1 MNYSDDTYKFISQ
14 LHNITLEQ
22 SKEIMIKSDSM
33 MPILLTKYGDDL
45 NMITEKMRQ
54 YQKIVLNNFL
64 KKYKN

>member
-1 MNYSDDTYKFISQ
+1 MNYSDDTYKFISK

-54 YQKIVLNNFL
+54 YQKIMLNNF
-64 KKYKN
+64 